1 MKSKVEAV
9 NKLLLA
15 GEPGNISTDEH
26 LGYTGYRPQAII
38 DAMNEVFWG
47 EWGFSEVGSEIMPGD
62 KGGLAVAQ
70 VQVWLAGIEFKPT
83 SWGQNRVTRGDIGDA
98 RKGAQTDA
106 IKKAL
111 SYFSIGNR
119 AYQGLLKDD
128 SKGKNEHSGQN
139 NNRTKPASPPAT
151 EKPDSLVG
159 KDKAISLFNHAY
171 KYGII
176 ASIHKWQEFK
186 SEKLGRMIPDEQV
199 TLAQYNILVEELAKR
214 KEAAKKVPAEIAS

>member
-15 GEPGNISTDEH
+15 GEPGNITTDEH
-26 LGYTGYRPQAII
+26 AGYTGYKPQAII
-38 DAMNEVFWG
+38 DAMNEVFFG

-83 SWGQNRVTRGDIGDA
+83 SWGQNRVTRGDVGDA

-119 AYQGLLKDD
+119 AYQGLLEKEE
-128 SKGKNEHSGQN
+128 SKSGQN
-139 NNRTKPASPPAT
+139 GKSNSRPPQNGTT
-151 EKPDSLVG
+151 EKPDALVG
-159 KDKAISLFNHAY
+159 KAKVISLFNYAY
-171 KYGII
+171 KCEII
-176 ASIHKWQEFK
+176 ASSHKWQEFK
-186 SEKLGRMIPDEQV
+186 TEMLGRMFPDEQV
-199 TLAQYNILVEELAKR
+199 TVAQYKTLVDELAKR
-214 KEAAKKVPAEIAS
+214 KDAKKAPVAQAS